1 MFRRYG
7 RLSDAPKVRIGPK
20 PGSMRSLRGERQE
33 YILDLPS
40 FGSPEAPLKAPD
52 GVPEAPL
59 KAPDGVPEAPL
70 KAPDGVQGRPP
81 RYWMSRGGDPRGS
94 SPATPPAQTLPTRQV
109 SWEPGEMREDVLK
122 KTRTKAGTRAGPN
135 QPAQAMLNLSTR
147 PRQGRPNK
155 RKETGTNG

>member
-40 FGSPEAPLKAPD
+40 FGSPKVALKAP
-52 GVPEAPL
+52 GAAKAAPSRRRMHWG
-59 KAPDGVPEAPL
+59 PV
-70 KAPDGVQGRPP
+70 P
-81 RYWMSRGGDPRGS
+81 RYRMSRGGDPRGS
-94 SPATPPAQTLPTRQV
+94 SPATPPAQTFPTRQV
-109 SWEPGEMREDVLK
+109 GWEPGEMREDVLK

-135 QPAQAMLNLSTR
+135 QHAQAMLNLSTR